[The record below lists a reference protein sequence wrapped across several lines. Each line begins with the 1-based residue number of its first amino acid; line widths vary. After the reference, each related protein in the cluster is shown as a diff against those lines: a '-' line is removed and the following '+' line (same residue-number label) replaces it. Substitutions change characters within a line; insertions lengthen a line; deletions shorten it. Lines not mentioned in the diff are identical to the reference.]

1 MILCEKIHEASEL
14 LINLQE
20 TYVNNRELASLN
32 LYLRKNYPNI
42 QNDNFCNKPYDY
54 VYNFNTF
61 KDGLISN
68 NYLDNLKKA
77 ILSLPLSSTSFRT
90 DFGAKRTEGNL
101 LLYDDPYIV
110 KAHEIIKI
118 FYQKYASFLSSKKE
132 IHSPITYLQAI

>member
-1 MILCEKIHEASEL
+1 MKKIHEASEL

-54 VYNFNTF
+54 VYNFNTL

-77 ILSLPLSSTSFRT
+77 ILSFTF
-90 DFGAKRTEGNL
+90 
-101 LLYDDPYIV
+101 
-110 KAHEIIKI
+110 II
-118 FYQKYASFLSSKKE
+118 
-132 IHSPITYLQAI
+132 YLI

>member
-1 MILCEKIHEASEL
+1 MIFRKIYKASEL

-20 TYVNNRELASLN
+20 TYVNNRELALN

-68 NYLDNLKKA
+68 DYLNNLKA
-77 ILSLPLSSTSFRT
+77 ILSYLYHLPHLEQTS
-90 DFGAKRTEGNL
+90 
-101 LLYDDPYIV
+101 
-110 KAHEIIKI
+110 
-118 FYQKYASFLSSKKE
+118 QKD
-132 IHSPITYLQAI
+132 